1 MFSCDQQNLNLFME
15 SFSDKINSTLGA
27 HTPLL
32 HVNRY
37 KLKFKKPCIAVFIRK
52 FIAVRNNLLKKIINS
67 EDPKQKSIFMSTHL
81 IPGQETVKFA
91 NGEICF

>member
-1 MFSCDQQNLNLFME
+1 ME

-27 HTPLL
+27 LTPLI
-32 HVNRY
+32 HVNKY
-37 KLKFKKPCIAVFIRK
+37 KLKFKKPWIAVFIQK